1 MPFYEYTETQLA
13 AMYLEANPGASK
25 KKAEREAKKEYKR
38 RHSEANPNLILDIH
52 TLKDPTC
59 GEAEFNLRTAANRR
73 AAERRIGVAQ

>member
-1 MPFYEYTETQLA
+1 MPETDYTLA
-13 AMYLEANPGASK
+13 ELENLYREANPGAPRS
-25 KKAEREAKKEYKR
+25 EVRREAKAEFR
-38 RHSEANPNLILDIH
+38 RRSEAAPHLILDIH